1 MDIDELFDCFSEVP
15 PESLQAPSSSAKRIT
30 EEAPKSQTETSNNNA
45 VEATA
50 TKRAA
55 TKESDGAGSDGG
67 EEPKKRARANN
78 TETKTRKEKEDDAIQ
93 ALPKD
98 VEEEDEEDE
107 AGTDNKPL
115 EDLEE
120 SALEALRTRIVTH
133 QLEAPESCTHE
144 VAAHPDQ
151 EYIPLQPYSGIPAK
165 EYPFVLDP
173 FQKQAILCIDNSQSV
188 LVSAHT
194 SAGKTVVAEYA
205 IAKSLAAKQ
214 RVIYTTPI
222 KALSNQKFREFTDE
236 FKDVGLITGDV
247 TINPSASCLIMTT
260 EILRNM
266 LYRGSEVMREVGWVI
281 FDEIHYMRDKERGVV
296 WEETLIL
303 LPDNVRYVFLSAT
316 IPNARQF
323 AEWVCHLHKQPCHV
337 VYTDYRP
344 TPLQHYIFPA
354 GGDGIHLIVDEK
366 GQFKEDNF
374 TTAMA
379 VLANAG
385 EAAKGDQKG
394 RKGGIKG
401 TNSGQTNIFKIVK
414 MIMERNF
421 APVIIFSFSKKE
433 CEVYAMQMAKLDFN
447 TVDEKKLVDEV
458 FNNAM
463 DVLSEEDRRLPQVEN
478 VLPLL
483 RRGIGIHHG
492 GLLPILKET
501 IEILFGEGLIK
512 ALFATETFAMGLN
525 MPARTVLFTA
535 PRKFDGKDF
544 RWISSG
550 EYIQMAGRAGRRGL
564 DDKGIVILM
573 IDEKVSPA
581 VGRGI
586 VQGKADPIN
595 SAFHLTYNMVL
606 NLLRVEEINPEYML
620 ERSFYQFQNQAALPV
635 LHEKVQKKTQEL
647 SKLHFKDEHNIAS
660 YHQIRSQ
667 LDHYGKQFRQ
677 WITKPQYL
685 IPFLQPGRLVKV
697 TAGAQDYD
705 WGIVLNFKKKEKFAG
720 KNPTKDNEPHVTID
734 VLLHVSEAAAK
745 SGDTEPCPPN
755 ERGCMEVVPVAHTLI
770 IQISSLR
777 VHFPNDLRTS
787 DNRRAVLKTIQEAKK
802 RFPLGPPVL
811 NPIDD
816 MHIRETEFRNI
827 VEAIAKFEARLYEHP
842 LHKSPDLERLHARY
856 LEKVKLEGELHDL
869 RSELKAARSLLQM
882 EELKHRKR
890 VLRRMG
896 YCKPGDVIEFK
907 GRVACELSSADE
919 LLMTEMIFN
928 GVFNDLS
935 PPKAVALLSCFVCD
949 EKSSD
954 APKCATELSGPLRS
968 MQDLARRIAKVST
981 ECKLDLD
988 AENYVEK
995 FKPFLMDV
1003 VLAWCKG
1010 ASFLSV
1016 CKMTDI
1022 FEGSII
1028 RCMRRLEELLRQMC
1042 QASKTIGN
1050 TDLENKFSEGIRLL
1064 KRDIVF
1070 AASLYL

>member
-1 MDIDELFDCFSEVP
+1 MDIDELFDCFNEVP
-15 PESLQAPSSSAKRIT
+15 PESLQVPLSLQRMVEKT
-30 EEAPKSQTETSNNNA
+30 EHEQEPAEDGARKK
-45 VEATA
+45 A
-50 TKRAA
+50 TKRQAEETHSDEDAA
-55 TKESDGAGSDGG
+55 KDKQVDGKAETTKRTRADDGNVEIKEEAEGVESDA
-67 EEPKKRARANN
+67 EVKIE
-78 TETKTRKEKEDDAIQ
+78 EDD
-93 ALPKD
+93 K
-98 VEEEDEEDE
+98 
-107 AGTDNKPL
+107 
-115 EDLEE
+115 
-120 SALEALRTRIVTH
+120 SAELEALRVRIITH
-133 QLEAPESCTHE
+133 QLVSPESCTHE

-151 EYIPLQPYSGIPAK
+151 EYIPLQPYTGVPAK

-205 IAKSLAAKQ
+205 IAKSLHAKQ

-236 FKDVGLITGDV
+236 FQDVGLVTGDV

-344 TPLQHYIFPA
+344 TPLQHYMFPA

-394 RKGGIKG
+394 RKGGVKG
-401 TNSGQTNIFKIVK
+401 HNAGQTNIFKIVK

-421 APVIIFSFSKKE
+421 APVIIFSFSKKD
-433 CEVYAMQMAKLDFN
+433 CEIYAMQMAKLDFN

-458 FNNAM
+458 FHNAM

-573 IDEKVSPA
+573 IDEKVSPV
-581 VGRGI
+581 VGREI
-586 VQGKADPIN
+586 VQGKADTLN

-620 ERSFYQFQNQAALPV
+620 ERSFYQFQNQAALPG
-635 LHEKVQKKTQEL
+635 LHDQVQQKQQQL
-647 SKLHFKDEHNIAS
+647 DKLTFKDEHNIAS
-660 YHQIRSQ
+660 YHHIREQ
-667 LDHYGKQFRQ
+667 LELNGKKFRE
-677 WITKPQYL
+677 WLTKPQYL
-685 IPFLQPGRLVKV
+685 VPFLQPGRLVKV
-697 TAGAQDYD
+697 SAGKQEYD
-705 WGIVLNFKKKEKFAG
+705 WGIVLNFKKQEQSR
-720 KNPTKDNEPHVTID
+720 KNPLKSEPGVIVD
-734 VLLHVSEAAAK
+734 VLLHVSEEAAK

-755 ERGCMEVVPVAHTLI
+755 ARGCMEVVPVANTLFT
-770 IQISSLR
+770 QISSIR
-777 VHFPNDLRTS
+777 VYFPNDLRTA

-811 NPIDD
+811 HPVDD
-816 MHIRETEFRNI
+816 MNIKDPEFKQI
-827 VEAIAKFEARLYEHP
+827 VDTIAQFEKLLQEHP
-842 LHKSPDLERLHARY
+842 LHKSPELERIHKRY
-856 LEKVKLEGELHDL
+856 QDKLTLQKELNAL
-869 RSELKAARSLLQM
+869 KSELKAARSLLQM
-882 EELKHRKR
+882 DELKYRKR

-919 LLMTEMIFN
+919 LLITELIFN
-928 GVFNDLS
+928 GVFNELS
-935 PPKAVALLSCFVCD
+935 APQAVALLSCFVCD
-949 EKSSD
+949 EKSAE
-954 APKCATELSGPLRS
+954 APKSATELSGPLRS
-968 MQDLARRIAKVST
+968 LQSLARRIAKVSS
-981 ECKLDLD
+981 ECKLQLD
-988 AENYVEK
+988 EDNYVDK

-1010 ASFLSV
+1010 SSFLSV

-1028 RCMRRLEELLRQMC
+1028 RCMRRLEELMRQLC
-1042 QASKTIGN
+1042 QAAKTIGN

>member
-1 MDIDELFDCFSEVP
+1 MADVDDLFNCFN
-15 PESLQAPSSSAKRIT
+15 
-30 EEAPKSQTETSNNNA
+30 EEAEETA
-45 VEATA
+45 HEPPV
-50 TKRAA
+50 AA
-55 TKESDGAGSDGG
+55 TDGPVVTINHEKTKETESTSKSV
-67 EEPKKRARANN
+67 EKRQIN
-78 TETKTRKEKEDDAIQ
+78 EDEDDANDTSKR
-93 ALPKD
+93 AKM
-98 VEEEDEEDE
+98 
-107 AGTDNKPL
+107 T
-115 EDLEE
+115 E
-120 SALEALRTRIVTH
+120 SILDDICVDALRSRISVH
-133 QLEAPESCTHE
+133 VIQSPDSCTHE
-144 VAAHPDQ
+144 VATYPGQ
-151 EYIPLQPYSGIPAK
+151 EYMPLQPFTGVPAK

-173 FQKQAILCIDNSQSV
+173 FQKEAILCIDNQQSV

-205 IAKSLAAKQ
+205 IAKSLNCKQ

-222 KALSNQKFREFTDE
+222 KALSNQKYREFSEE
-236 FKDVGLITGDV
+236 FKDVGLVTGDV

-266 LYRGSEVMREVGWVI
+266 LYRGSEIMREVGWVV

-374 TTAMA
+374 NTAMA
-379 VLANAG
+379 VLQNAG

-401 TNSGQTNIFKIVK
+401 VNAGQSNIFKIVK

-421 APVIIFSFSKKE
+421 APVIIFSFSKKD

-447 TVDEKKLVDEV
+447 TVEEKKLVDEV
-458 FNNAM
+458 FNNAL
-463 DVLSEEDRRLPQVEN
+463 DVLSEEDRQLPQVEN

-492 GLLPILKET
+492 GLLPILKEI
-501 IEILFGEGLIK
+501 IEILFGEGLLK

-573 IDEKVSPA
+573 IDEKVSPS

-620 ERSFYQFQNQAALPV
+620 ERSFFQFQNQSSIPELYKEV
-635 LHEKVQKKTQEL
+635 QEKQQQLDKIKVNE
-647 SKLHFKDEHNIAS
+647 EHSVAS
-660 YHQIRSQ
+660 YHHIRDQ
-667 LDHYGKQFRQ
+667 LDSLGKQFRK
-677 WITKPQYL
+677 WITKPEYL
-685 IPFLQPGRLVKV
+685 VPYLQPGRLVKV
-697 TAGAQDYD
+697 QNDTEEFD
-705 WGIVLNFKKKEKFAG
+705 WGIVVNFKKQVNNA
-720 KNPTKDNEPHVTID
+720 KNPLKAETVVIVD
-734 VLLHVSEAAAK
+734 VLLHVTEESAK
-745 SGDTEPCPPN
+745 NDEPKPCKPGQKGN
-755 ERGCMEVVPVAHTLI
+755 MEVVPVVHKLI
-770 IQISSLR
+770 SQISSLR
-777 VHFPNDLRTS
+777 VYYPNDLRPA
-787 DNRRAVLKTIQEAKK
+787 DNRRSVLKTITEVKK
-802 RFPLGPPVL
+802 RFPKGPPLL
-811 NPIDD
+811 NPITE
-816 MHIRETEFRNI
+816 MHIKDPDFKVI
-827 VEAIAKFEARLYEHP
+827 VDSIDKFEERLFAHP
-842 LHKSPDLERLHARY
+842 LHNSPELERLYSRY
-856 LEKVKLEGELHDL
+856 TQKLKVLEQLKDAKAKLKE
-869 RSELKAARSLLQM
+869 ARSLLQM
-882 EELKHRKR
+882 DELKHRKR
-890 VLRRMG
+890 VLRRME
-896 YCKPGDVIEFK
+896 YCTAQDVIEFK

-928 GVFNDLS
+928 GVFNELTTAQS
-935 PPKAVALLSCFVCD
+935 VALLSTFVCD
-949 EKSSD
+949 EKSSEN
-954 APKCATELSGPLRS
+954 PKSTEELSGPLRA
-968 MQDLARRIAKVST
+968 MQDLARRIAKISN
-981 ECKLDLD
+981 ECKLELD
-988 AENYVEK
+988 EETYVDK

-1042 QASKTIGN
+1042 QAAKTIGN
-1050 TDLENKFSEGIRLL
+1050 TELENKFAEGIRLL